1 MKLHIKTVSKTV
13 KLTITA
19 AAIGVFFASDALACG
34 VRPGFGPSPSV
45 LLSPLQQFQSQPSL
59 AEALPALTDGQTGKE
74 GDSEHGRTSLVGM
87 WTVNFFVAG
96 QTWDVAIEQFYA
108 DGNEMTNDIAVP
120 PGVGNICWGVWER
133 VSNRVYEMK
142 HIGWS
147 FDANGVY
154 AGRFDLTATL
164 ELSRDGDS
172 FNGKF
177 VADQEDLS
185 GNPIPA
191 QHAVGTLKAAR
202 FKIG

>member
-1 MKLHIKTVSKTV
+1 MKLEIKAVNKIV

-19 AAIGVFFASDALACG
+19 AAIGVFFASNALACG
-34 VRPGFGPSPSV
+34 VRLGFGPSPLA
-45 LLSPLQQFQSQPSL
+45 LLSPQQQFQSQSSL
-59 AEALPALTDGQTGKE
+59 AEAQSALADRQTGKE
-74 GDSEHGRTSLVGM
+74 GNSEPGRTSLVGM

-120 PGVGNICWGVWER
+120 PTVGNICWGVWER
-133 VSNRVYEMK
+133 VSNRVYKLK

-164 ELSRDGDS
+164 ELSRDGDC

-191 QHAVGTLKAAR
+191 LHAEGTLKAVR
-202 FKIG
+202 FKID